1 MEIYNKADFKKNGI
15 DIEFVADDVSVSH
28 KNVLRGIHGD
38 SETWKLT
45 SCIYG
50 RIYQVVVNC
59 DRESKDFG
67 KWGAFILS
75 DRNKHRILIPPKHG
89 NSFMVLSDVAIYHYK
104 QSIYYKPRGQFTYKW
119 NDPKFN
125 IWWPVKTPI
134 LSQRD
139 EVGGYVE

>member
-1 MEIYNKADFKKNGI
+1 MEIYNKEDFKKNGI
-15 DIEFVADDVSVSH
+15 DIEFVADDVSVSYR
-28 KNVLRGIHGD
+28 NVLRGIHGD

-59 DRESKDFG
+59 DQESKDFG

-75 DRNKHRILIPPKHG
+75 DRNKYRILIPPKHG

-125 IWWPVKTPI
+125 IWWPVQIPI
-134 LSQRD
+134 VSQRD